1 MPTSAAPGTAHLQ
14 TPRVVKCPTPQCPG
28 WITLDSTRHQTEP
41 CRYCRVGV
49 DTLRFLLSRVGADNK
64 VLPSGVHD
72 EFNRLMLTMAGAW
85 GMNVYLRPSTDA
97 LVDLKAGARGVTVEY
112 NPRLGDAGEDGAAPL
127 VGVILHKLLHFEA
140 HVGERTP
147 TLAIKPGNREKD
159 ALGPMLSYLLTVADH
174 AWVVARLRHLSPQ
187 LYEAQSRWGLDLAQ
201 MLAGSESMFN
211 RYLSERNL
219 GKLLS
224 ILEETE
230 HASEFRGA
238 VIDRLATLTTQI
250 LSPEREEQR
259 RIYLAI
265 QLANV
270 RLLSPDAYE
279 PYTEA
284 LQARELANLRDSI
297 PLADRLYADL
307 EASPVASPP
316 EERAQGDN
324 AAHALTVEPAV
335 FIKALEGS
343 LKALGM
349 ANFFEVKG

>member
-1 MPTSAAPGTAHLQ
+1 
-14 TPRVVKCPTPQCPG
+14 
-28 WITLDSTRHQTEP
+28 
-41 CRYCRVGV
+41 
-49 DTLRFLLSRVGADNK
+49 
-64 VLPSGVHD
+64 
-72 EFNRLMLTMAGAW
+72 
-85 GMNVYLRPSTDA
+85 
-97 LVDLKAGARGVTVEY
+97 
-112 NPRLGDAGEDGAAPL
+112 
-127 VGVILHKLLHFEA
+127 
-140 HVGERTP
+140 
-147 TLAIKPGNREKD
+147 
-159 ALGPMLSYLLTVADH
+159 
-174 AWVVARLRHLSPQ
+174 
-187 LYEAQSRWGLDLAQ
+187 

-284 LQARELANLRDSI
+284 LQARELANVREAI